1 VTACKRVCR
10 SAQLRKL
17 LLFDTFGSR
26 RVLTEGCIGSMA
38 DDFLDLIEKVSL
50 RNSGAVHEGD
60 VFSILTK
67 SPFAVRSGEFALVD
81 GALDCTRTHDPASSW
96 ATRYWEVDD
105 WAANPFVASDL
116 AAFEVKSCAVGVAGG
131 QSYITTIAQRR
142 RAAFYITRLT
152 ADPTW
157 VELIPNYQQDEWS
170 FDPEAAELEAD
181 ANEHIL
187 NFSRKSFL
195 PPRTYGGV
203 DPSGTSYRMPL
214 FSLQEAVRRAH
225 LHCTTGHIYVNPWTD
240 VAFPYWHPL
249 TGNSAKWIRPRED
262 GGVFTAHEAIL
273 KLIQHFNYAG
283 GGAIGASE
291 NTFEIDFVGLQPS
304 LGDFKFLVRG
314 PLAQLATHAY
324 SERVINEPE
333 GPVLQY
339 VIQHKIEGR
348 VRASDSK
355 LTKVRVS
362 RGTGRGTQRRL
373 RYFFEAFER

>member
-105 WAANPFVASDL
+105 WAANPSVASDL

-152 ADPTW
+152 TGHSIQK
-157 VELIPNYQQDEWS
+157 LQS
-170 FDPEAAELEAD
+170 LR
-181 ANEHIL
+181 L
-187 NFSRKSFL
+187 TLMS
-195 PPRTYGGV
+195 TYSISAGRA
-203 DPSGTSYRMPL
+203 SYRREPTEV
-214 FSLQEAVRRAH
+214 SIRRA
-225 LHCTTGHIYVNPWTD
+225 LPTACRCSRYKR
-240 VAFPYWHPL
+240 L
-249 TGNSAKWIRPRED
+249 SD
-262 GGVFTAHEAIL
+262 GPTYTALPATSMSI
-273 KLIQHFNYAG
+273 
-283 GGAIGASE
+283 
-291 NTFEIDFVGLQPS
+291 P
-304 LGDFKFLVRG
+304 G
-314 PLAQLATHAY
+314 PM
-324 SERVINEPE
+324 
-333 GPVLQY
+333 
-339 VIQHKIEGR
+339 
-348 VRASDSK
+348 
-355 LTKVRVS
+355 
-362 RGTGRGTQRRL
+362 
-373 RYFFEAFER
+373 